1 MNALERYFENTGTN
15 VSALAAKIGCAVS
28 TLTRPLAGIRNVSMD
43 VAIDVEKATDAQVS
57 ASEFMAICLTAKKKA
72 STSEAAE

>member
-28 TLTRPLAGIRNVSMD
+28 TLTRPLAGMRNVSMD
-43 VAIDVEKATDAQVS
+43 VAIEVEKATDAQVS
-57 ASEFMAICLTAKKKA
+57 ASEFMTICLAAKKQAA
-72 STSEAAE
+72 STEAA